1 MSSTPAKES
10 QNLVTEGVGQ
20 LIEFDFTSIGGS
32 AKVYLANTQEYE
44 SSFQNPTVLWTDGIV
59 HTFQWID
66 FTLSNTRSDL
76 TGQVSEPSLQI
87 AAHDLWQISSW
98 SSGTTK
104 SDGTGFTMVDYRG
117 LKLKRM
123 RLFFNTPTLID
134 PQTYFVKSVDELSAE
149 KIVFTLTPSL
159 GTENGNKPSAR
170 KLEI

>member
-10 QNLVTEGVGQ
+10 QKLVTESIGQ
-20 LIEFDFTSIGGS
+20 LMEFDFTSIGGS
-32 AKVYLANTQEYE
+32 AKVYLSNTQEFE
-44 SSFQNPTVLWTDGIV
+44 SSFQNPTVTWTDGIT
-59 HTFQWID
+59 HTFQHID
-66 FTLSNTRSDL
+66 FTMSNLRSDL
-76 TGQVSEPSLQI
+76 TGQVAEPTLQI

-98 SSGTTK
+98 SSAT
-104 SDGTGFTMVDYRG
+104 SGFTMVDYRG

-149 KIVFTLTPSL
+149 QIVFTLTPSL

>member
-10 QNLVTEGVGQ
+10 QKLVTQSIGQ
-20 LIEFDFTSIGGS
+20 LMEFDFTSIGGS
-32 AKVYLANTQEYE
+32 AKVYLANTQEFE
-44 SSFQNPTVLWTDGIV
+44 SSFQNPTVTWTDGIT
-59 HTFQWID
+59 HTFQHID
-66 FTLSNTRSDL
+66 FTMSNLRSDL
-76 TGQVSEPSLQI
+76 TGQVAEPTLRI

-98 SSGTTK
+98 SSAT
-104 SDGTGFTMVDYRG
+104 SGFTMVDYRG

-149 KIVFTLTPSL
+149 QIVFTLTPSL
-159 GTENGNKPSAR
+159 GTEAGNKPSAR